1 MPTCYSFHIILTWS
15 YFSETSKDVSA
26 EIHETIVKSKKMI
39 VEDVIWKEEKGD
51 LEVK

>member
-1 MPTCYSFHIILTWS
+1 MPTCYSFHIILIWS

>member
-1 MPTCYSFHIILTWS
+1 MPTCYSFHIILS